1 MCGASFALHFVICL
15 LLGNTNAATRMPYTR
30 PLGLVLTMM
39 VIMIYVMPI
48 CYNDI
53 DIYDDASDD
62 SQWCRYDI
70 CNNDIDINVMLQ
82 RVTNYFGTLLP
93 DVIPGLTIYNILTD
107 CSPVQISS
115 SSPSPSITQ
124 SLIFN
129 MISVVQPCKSSRA
142 LFFFFLQSSLLSSTC
157 RAYILKANVLF
168 SPEWLAEQNK

>member
-1 MCGASFALHFVICL
+1 MMMQVMI
-15 LLGNTNAATRMPYTR
+15 
-30 PLGLVLTMM
+30 TMM
-39 VIMIYVMPI
+39 PI
-48 CYNDI
+48 WYNDI

-115 SSPSPSITQ
+115 SSSSPSITQ

-129 MISVVQPCKSSRA
+129 MISIVQPCKSSRA
-142 LFFFFLQSSLLSSTC
+142 LFFLQSSFLSLTC
-157 RAYILKANVLF
+157 RAYILKAMYF
-168 SPEWLAEQNK
+168 SALNDWQNKISKVWFYIST

>member
-1 MCGASFALHFVICL
+1 
-15 LLGNTNAATRMPYTR
+15 
-30 PLGLVLTMM
+30 MM
-39 VIMIYVMPI
+39 VIMIHVMITVMPI

-53 DIYDDASDD
+53 DIYVI
-62 SQWCRYDI
+62 QMMITMMPI
-70 CNNDIDINVMLQ
+70 CNNDIDIYVMLQ

-115 SSPSPSITQ
+115 SSSSSPSITQ

-142 LFFFFLQSSLLSSTC
+142 LFFSFLQSSFLSSTM
-157 RAYILKANVLF
+157 LSLH
-168 SPEWLAEQNK
+168 PESKCTFQP

>member
-1 MCGASFALHFVICL
+1 
-15 LLGNTNAATRMPYTR
+15 
-30 PLGLVLTMM
+30 MM
-39 VIMIYVMPI
+39 VIMIHVTITMMPI

-53 DIYDDASDD
+53 DIYVI
-62 SQWCRYDI
+62 QMMITMMPI
-70 CNNDIDINVMLQ
+70 CNNDIDIYVMLQ

-129 MISVVQPCKSSRA
+129 MISIVQPCKSSRA
-142 LFFFFLQSSLLSSTC
+142 LFFFLFAKFISELNMQSLHSES
-157 RAYILKANVLF
+157 NVLF
-168 SPEWLAEQNK
+168 SPE